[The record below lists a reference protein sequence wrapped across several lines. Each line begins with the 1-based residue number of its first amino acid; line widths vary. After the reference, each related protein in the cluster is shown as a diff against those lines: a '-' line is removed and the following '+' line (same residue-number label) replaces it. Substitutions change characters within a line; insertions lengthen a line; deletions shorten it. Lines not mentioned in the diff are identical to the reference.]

1 MLAGQLIHD
10 VYIHSLSDSCNNY
23 NLHFVYK
30 QSKLTSLTNKL
41 SIYYYSIGSVITFC
55 IFVINC
61 EQSLQTVILS
71 EASPLRSLQ
80 KNLNGLAQ
88 FYFILDAVL
97 EFFKYFQNSYFVEYL
112 CIHVVSLPVDFG
124 HALIPERKYFLVF
137 NCYFCGAFI
146 VVFEQTQY
154 NMQHIN
160 RFYVSLPPENLRCSD
175 VFSRYGNVTLKRN
188 GTRKC
193 FYF

>member
-41 SIYYYSIGSVITFC
+41 SIYYYSIGSVVTFC

-61 EQSLQTVILS
+61 EQSLQTVILT

-112 CIHVVSLPVDFG
+112 CIYQSLPVDRCLYQSTLDMLLSQNENTSWSSIVIFVVP
-124 HALIPERKYFLVF
+124 LLLYLSRLSTICNILTDFTFL
-137 NCYFCGAFI
+137 YLLK
-146 VVFEQTQY
+146 TY
-154 NMQHIN
+154 
-160 RFYVSLPPENLRCSD
+160 D
-175 VFSRYGNVTLKRN
+175 VLMFSADMEM
-188 GTRKC
+188 
-193 FYF
+193 